1 MSPAP
6 VAREAPVG
14 RPAAGAL
21 DRGAAVAR
29 SPLETAES
37 FGRGEYLGVRLGKG
51 VVGKAQG

>member
-14 RPAAGAL
+14 RPAL

-37 FGRGEYLGVRLGKG
+37 FGRGEYLGVRLWKG